1 MEYRMQVECSL
12 GISLMFF
19 VIIISG
25 TEKMPL
31 QTMTCTGEVVLPVL
45 I

>member
-1 MEYRMQVECSL
+1 MQVKCNL
-12 GISLMFF
+12 DINLTFF

-31 QTMTCTGEVVLPVL
+31 PTMTSTVEVVLPVL
-45 I
+45 T